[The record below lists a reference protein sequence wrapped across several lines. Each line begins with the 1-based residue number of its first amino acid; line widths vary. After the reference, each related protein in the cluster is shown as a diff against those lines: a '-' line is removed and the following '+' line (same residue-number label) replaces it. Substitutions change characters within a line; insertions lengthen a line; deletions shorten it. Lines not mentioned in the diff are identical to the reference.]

1 MKVTKFGE
9 RIKELREQQNILQ
22 RQLAAALEMDTAM
35 LSKIERGERKARK
48 EHVVALAAV
57 LNSDVN
63 DLMIRW
69 LADQVYDIL
78 KDENNAAAALKIA
91 ESEIKYRTKNN
102 KD

>member
-9 RIKELREQQNILQ
+9 RIKELREHQNILQ

-48 EHVVALAAV
+48 EHVFALAAILKTNV
-57 LNSDVN
+57 DEL
-63 DLMIRW
+63 LTRW

-78 KDENNAAAALKIA
+78 KDENNAAAALKVA
-91 ESEIKYRTKNN
+91 EEQIIYKTKNI
-102 KD
+102 K

>member
-9 RIKELREQQNILQ
+9 RVKELREQQNILQ

-69 LADQVYDIL
+69 LADQVYDFL
-78 KDENNAAAALKIA
+78 KDENNAAAALKVA
-91 ESEIKYRTKNN
+91 ESEIKYRTKN
-102 KD
+102 K

>member
-9 RIKELREQQNILQ
+9 RVKELREQQNILQ

>member
-48 EHVVALAAV
+48 EHVFALASV
-57 LNSDVN
+57 LNTNAD
-63 DLMIRW
+63 DLLTLW

-78 KDENNAAAALKIA
+78 KDENNAAAALKVA
-91 ESEIKYRTKNN
+91 EEQIIYKRKTK
-102 KD
+102 